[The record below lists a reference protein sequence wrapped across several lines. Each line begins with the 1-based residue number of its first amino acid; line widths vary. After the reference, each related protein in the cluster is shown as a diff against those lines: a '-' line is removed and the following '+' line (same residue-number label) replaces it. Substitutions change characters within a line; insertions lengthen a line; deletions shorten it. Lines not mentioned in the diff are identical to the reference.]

1 MDATANGT
9 FEGGTDVNVAEEI
22 VDKTMDRIK
31 DASDAAAD
39 TDELLIRQIK
49 KQMRQ
54 IQLRMMQ
61 RKSSRKHKTHLI
73 KHKPELI
80 LQQTLRRRR
89 MLTIRQL
96 VL

>member
-1 MDATANGT
+1 MLKT
-9 FEGGTDVNVAEEI
+9 FRTI
-22 VDKTMDRIK
+22 YSMIMDRIMEPVSYTHLDVYK
-31 DASDAAAD
+31 RQ
-39 TDELLIRQIK
+39 TQLLIRQIK

-80 LQQTLRRRR
+80 LQQTLRMRR

>member
-1 MDATANGT
+1 MRQMPQQIPTQ
-9 FEGGTDVNVAEEI
+9 
-22 VDKTMDRIK
+22 
-31 DASDAAAD
+31 
-39 TDELLIRQIK
+39 LLIRQIK

-54 IQLRMMQ
+54 IQLRIKQ
-61 RKSSRKHKTHLI
+61 TKSSRKHKTHLI